1 MPDGYQ
7 PDGEDIAEALR
18 GGSFERSKSQF
29 WHYPTTKPSLAV
41 RIGDWKLLTNPDG
54 KSMKLYNLAD
64 DISETKNLAS
74 ERPDVVKSLKDALL
88 KWYDELPLAKE

>member
-7 PDGEDIAEALR
+7 SDGEDIIEALR
-18 GGSFERSKSQF
+18 GGSFERSKPQF

-54 KSMKLYNLAD
+54 RLEELYNLAD
-64 DISETKNLAS
+64 DIGETTNLAS
-74 ERPDVVKSLKDALL
+74 ERPDIVKSIKDPLL
-88 KWYDELPLAKE
+88 KWYDELPLARR